1 MAQVTPKARTGE
13 GLKDLLDYPDHTKPT
28 QENSTG
34 IIPNWVHE
42 LWLSM

>member
-13 GLKDLLDYPDHTKPT
+13 GLKDLLDYPDQVKPT

-34 IIPNWVHE
+34 LIPDWAHE
-42 LWLSM
+42 L